1 MIYWKCIVWKWKTP
15 TDAQPHVAL
24 TLFGEST
31 EQLNSITDTIIAY
44 WDIGKVW
51 LHYSTKSQDKVPD
64 VIKDMLFIHMAF
76 ISTSKALP
84 SNSTYNMREQFEYIF
99 PITSKNEDKRYSG
112 KSDLDEFLIEHRIVS
127 RNQEDKQERE
137 QHNAIIRNE
146 KVAVSAYKERLANPI
161 KRRTAEESMERVQAK
176 QREAE
181 EAMLQEWQQKMI
193 LSPWFKWIE
202 PWAYWVIRSL
212 IPTPNSEDPTQPMP
226 GETTEQYILR
236 MQSLRTWSWTTT
248 SQSQ

>member
-1 MIYWKCIVWKWKTP
+1 
-15 TDAQPHVAL
+15 
-24 TLFGEST
+24 
-31 EQLNSITDTIIAY
+31 
-44 WDIGKVW
+44 
-51 LHYSTKSQDKVPD
+51 
-64 VIKDMLFIHMAF
+64 MLFIHMAF

-112 KSDLDEFLIEHRIVS
+112 KSDLDEFLIEHGIVS

-161 KRRTAEESMERVQAK
+161 KRKTAEESMERVQAK

-181 EAMLQEWQQKMI
+181 EAMLQEWQQKII
-193 LSPWFKWIE
+193 LSP
-202 PWAYWVIRSL
+202 
-212 IPTPNSEDPTQPMP
+212 
-226 GETTEQYILR
+226 
-236 MQSLRTWSWTTT
+236 
-248 SQSQ
+248 